1 MILNIIKHQSLV
13 TGMELNIHVC
23 LGPLL
28 LLLVCPSPSP
38 VHRFS
43 SATMM
48 VQSILENKLVGLSR
62 VAVHDAIT
70 KNWEG
75 GGAPDILFQN
85 YQFKRHKSYIFI
97 MQIDSVFLSTEDH
110 GWVHLQSSLVT
121 CVRPCSLLVRLSTIG

>member
-1 MILNIIKHQSLV
+1 MLGVILNIIKHQSSV

-43 SATMM
+43 SAAMM
-48 VQSILENKLVGLSR
+48 VQSILENKRVGLSR

-75 GGAPDILFQN
+75 GGVGGARHFIPKLPIQTTAPECNPI
-85 YQFKRHKSYIFI
+85 
-97 MQIDSVFLSTEDH
+97 
-110 GWVHLQSSLVT
+110 
-121 CVRPCSLLVRLSTIG
+121 

>member
-1 MILNIIKHQSLV
+1 MLGVILNIIKHQSSV
-13 TGMELNIHVC
+13 TGMELNIYVC

-43 SATMM
+43 SAAMM
-48 VQSILENKLVGLSR
+48 VQSILENKRVGLSR

-75 GGAPDILFQN
+75 GGGGVGWGRQTFYSKITN
-85 YQFKRHKSYIFI
+85 SN
-97 MQIDSVFLSTEDH
+97 DSP
-110 GWVHLQSSLVT
+110 
-121 CVRPCSLLVRLSTIG
+121 RM

>member
-1 MILNIIKHQSLV
+1 MLGVILNIIKHQSSV

-43 SATMM
+43 SAAMM
-48 VQSILENKLVGLSR
+48 VQSILENKRVGLSR
-62 VAVHDAIT
+62 VAVHAIT

-75 GGAPDILFQN
+75 GRRGRGGGGGRQTFYSKITN
-85 YQFKRHKSYIFI
+85 SN
-97 MQIDSVFLSTEDH
+97 DSP
-110 GWVHLQSSLVT
+110 
-121 CVRPCSLLVRLSTIG
+121 RM